1 MEFTGIITGISAIA
15 SGISQTGK
23 EWQRAD
29 YILTYDNS
37 RPEYPKAIAFSV
49 MNDLIAELDLQKGES
64 YKVEIDFSVRV
75 YEGRSYM
82 SATAWKATPLAK
94 A

>member
-1 MEFTGIITGISAIA
+1 MEFTGIITEVSVIA
-15 SGISQTGK
+15 SGTSQAGK
-23 EWQRAD
+23 EWRRAD
-29 YILTYDNS
+29 YVLTYDNS

-49 MNDLIAELDLQKGES
+49 MNDRINELNLQKGGS
-64 YKVEIDFSVRV
+64 YKVEVDFSVREH
-75 YEGRSYM
+75 EGRTFM